1 MLSNTFIESPMSVFQ
16 CVRRDKNN
24 MLLTIMYKNT
34 IGKVHGLQEI
44 CFMKRHNGQKE
55 FVDDGASKANN
66 IHEH

>member
-1 MLSNTFIESPMSVFQ
+1 MLSSTFIESAMSVFQ

-34 IGKVHGLQEI
+34 IGKVHGVQEI
-44 CFMKRHNGQKE
+44 CFMKRRNAHKE
-55 FVDDGASKANN
+55 FVDHGASKANN